1 MNSRPPPP
9 PSSPPNP
16 QGASARVGTPPVGFG
31 PGSSPLAQVR
41 PQPISRS
48 STPSDAIS
56 PAASGMSPAPG
67 GSASAATGA
76 VRSPLA
82 GQPAPFQQQ
91 QQQPSMPTS
100 MSPQP
105 AQPGPRPP
113 RPQPPMSPAAPRVT
127 SPLARTAAMSSTHS
141 AGAPPMAGYP
151 APPRPMG
158 YPAQGMPPMQQQQQP
173 QPQPQQSMPPQQNY
187 GQPMMAPQGYPQ
199 YSAGLPQ
206 KIGSPPPPASHAS
219 AGTGAPMPPSSM
231 SSRRRHYPDQIDP
244 AAYQAQPL
252 PPQQQQMQQQQMQ
265 QQQMQQPLQYAQQ
278 PMQQFGQVPQQQPAA
293 PAAAEQSGGGFF
305 VPGAVQAPMPPTAS
319 GTPGA
324 MSPSA
329 AAAATAVSGY
339 PAQPTSQAPGYAA
352 QQMADVTQQFS
363 SMGLGTN
370 SQEYQVALLGGKP
383 QISMLDEL
391 PPLIKLPPNATCV
404 PSAYSICPPQHKRS
418 TLNAVPKTEKLLKKT
433 KLPFGLVIT
442 PFKTQEPGEEPLPVV
457 SEIVRCR
464 RCRTYINPFVQFVEG
479 GRRWKC
485 NMCGLS
491 NDVPLQFDYDAAT
504 QTQKNRWIRPD
515 LNHGVVE
522 FIAPLEYMVRPP
534 MPPVY
539 VFIIDV
545 SYASVQLGAP
555 GVIGKTILS
564 ALDRIPNADNR
575 TKVAFIGVDT
585 SLHFFQI
592 RAGNPEPQQ
601 LVVSDLEDVFVPSPT
616 DLLLNLHE
624 CREGIEALLSRMESM
639 FKANHAVGNA
649 LPSAIQAAQK
659 LLGTLGGKIVVLQAS
674 LPTIGEG
681 KIEPRPEGKDLG
693 TPRESELLR
702 PQNNWYKSLA
712 ADCSRIQIAFDTIFI
727 GQQPMD
733 VATVSCLAHYTGGSV
748 FHYPSFMATRKP
760 EVERFTHE
768 FSNHL
773 AARVG
778 LEAVLRIRAS
788 KGLRMSSYY
797 GNFFLRSLD
806 LLALPNVT
814 PNHSYA
820 VDIEI
825 EETITSPMIYF
836 QTALLHTNSSG
847 ERRIRVSTLALPTT
861 ENIHTVFH
869 HADQV
874 AIASLLSKKA
884 VDRAVEAKLEDAR
897 DALQYKTLEI
907 IGAFKTECTQSSSG
921 ATTQLQIPRALQ
933 LLPFLTLAT
942 LKHTSLRAGNNI
954 PPALRVAA
962 MNLVLTLPPEQGV
975 QPYTAARMYSLHD
988 LPEQAGRVDETTGI
1002 IALPP
1007 RLGLSADALSPY
1019 GIFLL
1024 HNGFDSFLWVGRE
1037 ASPALCRSL
1046 LDVQDVRMVPSGV
1059 IAFPDFS
1066 NGAEAPAQG
1075 FELNFQVNGILR
1087 RLNQLCHNL
1096 WNPVTYICK
1105 EDGDPMIRMVMTQW
1119 LSEDMDTS
1127 APSYQQFLNQLRDK
1141 INRGNF

>member
-1 MNSRPPPP
+1 MNSHPPPP
-9 PSSPPNP
+9 PPPPQNP
-16 QGASARVGTPPVGFG
+16 QGGPGRMGTPPVGFG

-41 PQPISRS
+41 PQPISRT
-48 STPSDAIS
+48 STPSNAASHSAAGVS
-56 PAASGMSPAPG
+56 PAHSDST
-67 GSASAATGA
+67 AAGVT
-76 VRSPLA
+76 RSPFA
-82 GQPAPFQQQ
+82 GQPAPFQQSPGPVPPQGTPPGPRTPRPQ
-91 QQQPSMPTS
+91 QQQQQ
-100 MSPQP
+100 MSP
-105 AQPGPRPP
+105 
-113 RPQPPMSPAAPRVT
+113 MNTAPRVT
-127 SPLARTAAMSSTHS
+127 SPLARTAALSPSQI
-141 AGAPPMAGYP
+141 AGTPPMAGFATP
-151 APPRPMG
+151 LRPMG
-158 YPAQGMPPMQQQQQP
+158 YPPQNTPPA
-173 QPQPQQSMPPQQNY
+173 PPQQYQQGQQGNWPPHNQQMPPPQPNY
-187 GQPMMAPQGYPQ
+187 GQPMAPPQGYPQ
-199 YSAGLPQ
+199 QVAGLPPSL
-206 KIGSPPPPASHAS
+206 GSPPPPASQAGVGVGAPVPAPLQATAS
-219 AGTGAPMPPSSM
+219 A
-231 SSRRRHYPDQIDP
+231 RRRHYPDQVTP
-244 AAYQAQPL
+244 AAYQPQQMA
-252 PPQQQQMQQQQMQ
+252 PPQQQQQQQQQ
-265 QQQMQQPLQYAQQ
+265 YPQQPV
-278 PMQQFGQVPQQQPAA
+278 QQFGQVPQFGGGAQQQQPVAD
-293 PAAAEQSGGGFF
+293 PASGQSGGFF
-305 VPGAVQAPMPPTAS
+305 VPGAAQAPVPPASAVQGNMVPGYPTPPMPQAPAY
-319 GTPGA
+319 PPQQPQ
-324 MSPSA
+324 MD
-329 AAAATAVSGY
+329 AVS
-339 PAQPTSQAPGYAA
+339 
-352 QQMADVTQQFS
+352 QQFS
-363 SMGLGTN
+363 NMALGSN
-370 SQEYQVALLGGKP
+370 SQEYQIALLSGKP
-383 QISMLDEL
+383 VMAALDEQ
-391 PPLIKLPPNATCV
+391 PPVIKLPPNATCV
-404 PSAYSICPPQHKRS
+404 PSPNAVCPPQHKRS
-418 TLNAVPKTEKLLKKT
+418 TLNAVPKTDKLLKKT

-442 PFKTQEPGEEPLPVV
+442 PFKTQDPGEEPIPIVP
-457 SEIVRCR
+457 EIVRCR

-485 NMCGLS
+485 NMCSLS
-491 NDVPLQFDYDAAT
+491 NDVPLQFDYDSAT

-515 LNHGVVE
+515 LNYSVVE

-564 ALDRIPNADNR
+564 ALDRIPNVDNR
-575 TKVAFIGVDT
+575 AKVAFIAVDS
-585 SLHFFQI
+585 SLHFFQV
-592 RAGNPEPQQ
+592 RPNSTEPQQ
-601 LVVSDLEDVFVPSPT
+601 LVVSDLEEIFLPSPT

-624 CREGIEALLSRMESM
+624 CREGIECLLSRMESM
-639 FKANHAVGNA
+639 FKSNHSVGNA
-649 LPSAIQAAQK
+649 LSPAIQAAQK
-659 LLGTLGGKIVVLQAS
+659 MLGTLGGKIVVLQAS

-712 ADCSRIQIAFDTIFI
+712 ADCSRIQIAFDTVFI

-773 AARVG
+773 AAHVG

-788 KGLRMSSYY
+788 KGLRMASYY

-825 EETITSPMIYF
+825 DETITTPMVYF
-836 QTALLHTNSSG
+836 QTALLHTSSSG

-869 HADQV
+869 HADQI
-874 AIASLLSKKA
+874 AIASLMSKKA

-933 LLPFLTLAT
+933 LLPFLTLAS
-942 LKHTSLRAGNNI
+942 LKHTSLRSGNNI
-954 PPALRVAA
+954 PPALRVASI
-962 MNLVLTLPPEQGV
+962 NNILTLPAEQGV
-975 QPYTAARMYSLHD
+975 QPYTVARLYSLHD
-988 LPEQAGRVDETTGI
+988 LPPQAGYADENTGI
-1002 IALPP
+1002 IELPP
-1007 RLGLSADALSPY
+1007 RLGLSADILSPY

-1024 HNGFDSFLWVGRE
+1024 HNGCDSFLWIGRD
-1037 ASPALCRSL
+1037 ANPALCKSL
-1046 LDVQDVRMVPSGV
+1046 LDVQDVRMIPNGV

-1066 NGAEAPAQG
+1066 NGADSPAQG
-1075 FELNFQVNGILR
+1075 FELNFQVNGIMR
-1087 RLNQLCHNL
+1087 RLNQLCHDL
-1096 WNPVTYICK
+1096 WKPVTYICK
-1105 EDGDPMIRMVMTQW
+1105 EDGDPMLRMAMTQW

>member
-1 MNSRPPPP
+1 M
-9 PSSPPNP
+9 
-16 QGASARVGTPPVGFG
+16 A
-31 PGSSPLAQVR
+31 
-41 PQPISRS
+41 
-48 STPSDAIS
+48 
-56 PAASGMSPAPG
+56 
-67 GSASAATGA
+67 
-76 VRSPLA
+76 
-82 GQPAPFQQQ
+82 
-91 QQQPSMPTS
+91 

-105 AQPGPRPP
+105 VQPGARPP
-113 RPQPPMSPAAPRVT
+113 RPLPPMTTAPRVT
-127 SPLARTAAMSSTHS
+127 SPLARTS
-141 AGAPPMAGYP
+141 ATSPAYGAPAPPMAGFA
-151 APPRPMG
+151 APPQPMG
-158 YPAQGMPPMQQQQQP
+158 HPPQSMPPMQQQQH
-173 QPQPQQSMPPQQNY
+173 SMPPQPNY
-187 GQPMMAPQGYPQ
+187 GQPMAPQGYPQ
-199 YSAGLPQ
+199 TPAGLPP
-206 KIGSPPPPASHAS
+206 KIGSPPPASQPGLGA
-219 AGTGAPMPPSSM
+219 GAPMPPSST
-231 SSRRRHYPDQIDP
+231 SSRRRQYPEQINP

-252 PPQQQQMQQQQMQ
+252 PPQQTT
-265 QQQMQQPLQYAQQ
+265 QQ
-278 PMQQFGQVPQQQPAA
+278 PMQQFGHMPSQQLPGG
-293 PAAAEQSGGGFF
+293 PAAAGQGGGFF
-305 VPGAVQAPMPPTAS
+305 VPGAVQAPLPPSAS

-324 MSPSA
+324 MAPPA
-329 AAAATAVSGY
+329 AAGAAPGY
-339 PAQPTSQAPGYAA
+339 PAPPTAQAPGYPVQQQQQQ
-352 QQMADVTQQFS
+352 QQMADVAQQFS
-363 SMGLGTN
+363 GMGLGTN

-383 QISMLDEL
+383 QLTMLDEQ

-404 PSAYSICPPQHKRS
+404 PSAFSICPPQHKRS

-433 KLPFGLVIT
+433 KLPFGLIIT
-442 PFKTQEPGEEPLPVV
+442 PFKTQEPGEDPIPVV

-504 QTQKNRWIRPD
+504 QTQKNRWVRPD
-515 LNHGVVE
+515 LNHAVVE

-555 GVIGKTILS
+555 GVIGQTILS

-585 SLHFFQI
+585 SLHFFQV
-592 RAGNPEPQQ
+592 RASNPEPQQ
-601 LVVSDLEDVFVPSPT
+601 LVISDLEDVFLPSPT

-624 CREGIEALLSRMESM
+624 CREGIEALLSRMEGM
-639 FKANHAVGNA
+639 FKTNHAVGNA
-649 LPSAIQAAQK
+649 LPTAIQAAQK

-681 KIEPRPEGKDLG
+681 KVEPRAEGKDLG

-702 PQNNWYKSLA
+702 PQNNWYKTLA

-748 FHYPSFMATRKP
+748 FHYPAFMATRKP
-760 EVERFTHE
+760 EVERFTRE

-773 AARVG
+773 AAHVG

-788 KGLRMSSYY
+788 KGLRMNSYY

-820 VDIEI
+820 VDVEI
-825 EETITSPMIYF
+825 EESITSPLVYF

-907 IGAFKTECTQSSSG
+907 IGAFKTQCTQSSSG

-954 PPALRVAA
+954 PPALRIAA
-962 MNLVLTLPPEQGV
+962 MNLILTLAPEQGV

-988 LPEQAGRVDETTGI
+988 LPEQAGRVDEASGI
-1002 IALPP
+1002 IQLPP

-1019 GIFLL
+1019 GVFLL
-1024 HNGFDSFLWVGRE
+1024 HTGFDSFLWIGRE
-1037 ASPALCRSL
+1037 ASPALCKSL
-1046 LDVQDVRMVPSGV
+1046 LDAQDARMIPSG
-1059 IAFPDFS
+1059 IITFPDLS
-1066 NGAEAPAQG
+1066 NGADAPVQG

-1096 WNPVTYICK
+1096 WSPSMYICK
-1105 EDGDPMIRMVMTQW
+1105 EDGDPMVRMFMAQW
-1119 LSEDMDTS
+1119 LAEDMDTS

>member
-1 MNSRPPPP
+1 MNNRPPP
-9 PSSPPNP
+9 PSSPSIP
-16 QGASARVGTPPVGFG
+16 QGGSARMGTPPVGFG

-48 STPSDAIS
+48 STPSNAVS
-56 PAASGMSPAPG
+56 PTAGSSAA
-67 GSASAATGA
+67 ASAA
-76 VRSPLA
+76 RSPLA

-91 QQQPSMPTS
+91 PMS
-100 MSPQP
+100 MS
-105 AQPGPRPP
+105 PGPRPP
-113 RPQPPMSPAAPRVT
+113 RPQAPMTAAPRVT
-127 SPLARTAAMSSTHS
+127 SPLARTATMSPTHS
-141 AGAPPMAGYP
+141 VGAPPVAGYP

-158 YPAQGMPPMQQQQQP
+158 YPPQNMAPMQQQSMPMQPSYGQPMVPQGYPQQQQQQP
-173 QPQPQQSMPPQQNY
+173 V
-187 GQPMMAPQGYPQ
+187 
-199 YSAGLPQ
+199 GLPPTV
-206 KIGSPPPPASHAS
+206 GSPPPPPQP
-219 AGTGAPMPPSSM
+219 AGAGAPIPPSA
-231 SSRRRHYPDQIDP
+231 SSRRRQYPDQINP
-244 AAYQAQPL
+244 ATYQPQAL
-252 PPQQQQMQQQQMQ
+252 PPQQAMHQQQQQ
-265 QQQMQQPLQYAQQ
+265 YGQQPI
-278 PMQQFGQVPQQQPAA
+278 QQFGQMPQQQQQQQPGPPAA
-293 PAAAEQSGGGFF
+293 GQSGGFF
-305 VPGAVQAPMPPTAS
+305 VPGAVQAPMPPSAS
-319 GTPGA
+319 STSGA
-324 MSPSA
+324 MSPVATAAATA
-329 AAAATAVSGY
+329 AAAAAGVSGY
-339 PAQPTSQAPGYAA
+339 PVPPSSQAPGYPA
-352 QQMADVTQQFS
+352 QQMADVTQQLS
-363 SMGLGTN
+363 GMSLGTN

-383 QISMLDEL
+383 LLSMLDEQ

-404 PSAYSICPPQHKRS
+404 PSQHALCPPQHKRS
-418 TLNAVPKTEKLLKKT
+418 TLNAVPKTDKLLKKT

-442 PFKTQEPGEEPLPVV
+442 PFKTHEAGEDPIPVV

-491 NDVPLQFDYDAAT
+491 NDVPLQFDYDPQT

-515 LNHGVVE
+515 LNHAVVE

-555 GVIGKTILS
+555 GVIGQTILS

-585 SLHFFQI
+585 SLHFFQV
-592 RAGNPEPQQ
+592 RTGSAEPQQ
-601 LVVSDLEDVFVPSPT
+601 LVVSDLEDVFLPSPT
-616 DLLLNLHE
+616 DLLLNLYE
-624 CREGIEALLSRMESM
+624 CREGIEQLLSRMEGM

-649 LPSAIQAAQK
+649 LPCAIQAAQK

-681 KIEPRPEGKDLG
+681 KIEPRAEGKDLG

-702 PQNNWYKSLA
+702 PQNNWYKTLA
-712 ADCSRIQIAFDTIFI
+712 ADCSRIQIAFDTVFI

-760 EVERFTHE
+760 EVERFTKE
-768 FSNHL
+768 FANHL
-773 AARVG
+773 AAHVG

-788 KGLRMSSYY
+788 KGLRMNSYY

-820 VDIEI
+820 VDVEI
-825 EETITSPMIYF
+825 DESITSPVVYF
-836 QTALLHTNSSG
+836 QTALLHTNSVG

-897 DALQYKTLEI
+897 DALQYKALEI

-942 LKHTSLRAGNNI
+942 LKHPALRAGNNI
-954 PPALRVAA
+954 PPALRIAA
-962 MNLVLTLPPEQGV
+962 MNLILTLPAEQGI
-975 QPYTAARMYSLHD
+975 QPYVAARMYSLHD
-988 LPEQAGRVDETTGI
+988 LPDYAGHPDPSTGI

-1037 ASPALCRSL
+1037 ANSSLCKSL
-1046 LDVQDVRMVPSGV
+1046 LDVQDVRMIPSGV
-1059 IAFPDFS
+1059 IAFPDLS
-1066 NGAEAPAQG
+1066 NGAEIATEG
-1075 FELNFQVNGILR
+1075 FEVNFKVNGILR
-1087 RLNQLCHNL
+1087 RLNQMCHNL

-1119 LSEDMDTS
+1119 LAEDMDTS